1 MDEINLKFS
10 INQFLILLME
20 NVKDHKINKIIFL
33 AIIILFAIF
42 LFSSLIQFVSAFLGA
57 IMLYVLSKSFVQWLI
72 KRGWSKNLAAI
83 LIIIISFFVI
93 LLPIALLASL
103 LYNKISAVLAN
114 PKTITDSLKQVD
126 VIVQQRFHYKLI
138 SDDSFHS
145 IQSYASSILSGVLKQ
160 SLGFITTILMMYF
173 FYYFMLQNINRMEAG
188 IIFYLPFK
196 KDKIKLFGD
205 ELVHQTFSN
214 SVGIPA
220 IAIAQG
226 LAGFFCYWIAG
237 IQQAGF
243 WGVITG
249 FAALIPVVG
258 TGLVFVPAAIYLL
271 VISHTWQAVF
281 VLIYGA
287 LIMGSL
293 DNVVRFV
300 LAKKMADVHPIVTVL
315 GVILGLKYFGF
326 LGLIFGPLLISYFI
340 ILLRIYYIEYERPVP
355 SKTVKRRQIMP
366 IYMQPFIGAKTTKKK
381 QVTTKN

>member
-1 MDEINLKFS
+1 
-10 INQFLILLME
+10 ME
-20 NVKDHKINKIIFL
+20 NSKDNKINKSIFL

-42 LFSSLIQFVSAFLGA
+42 LFSSLVQFVSAFLGA
-57 IMLYVLSKSFVQWLI
+57 LMLYVLSKSFAQWLV
-72 KRGWSKNLAAI
+72 KKGWSKNLAAI

-114 PKTITDSLKQVD
+114 PKTITDSVKHVD
-126 VIVQQRFHYKLI
+126 AVIHQRFHFKLI
-138 SDDSFHS
+138 SDDTIHS
-145 IQSYASSILSGVLKQ
+145 IQSYASAILSSILKQ

-173 FYYFMLQNINRMEAG
+173 FYYFMLQNINRMEAAV
-188 IIFYLPFK
+188 IFYLPFK

-214 SVGIPA
+214 SIGIPA

-226 LAGFFCYWIAG
+226 FAGFLCYWIAG

-258 TGLVFVPAAIYLL
+258 TGLVFVPAAIYLF
-271 VISHTWQAVF
+271 VIGHTWQGIF
-281 VLIYGA
+281 VLLYGS

-340 ILLRIYYIEYERPVP
+340 ILLRIYYVEYQKPVL
-355 SKTVKRRQIMP
+355 SKTVKKRQIMP
-366 IYMQPFIGAKTTKKK
+366 VYMQPFIGAKTTKKK
-381 QVTTKN
+381 IPAKN